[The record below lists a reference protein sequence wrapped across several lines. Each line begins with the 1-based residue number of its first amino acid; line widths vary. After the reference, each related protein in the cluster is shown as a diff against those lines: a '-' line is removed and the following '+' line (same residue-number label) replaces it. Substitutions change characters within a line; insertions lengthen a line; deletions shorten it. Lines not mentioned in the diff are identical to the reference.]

1 MNGEEM
7 TESVLYSTSHAEPDH
22 GESSGM
28 AADFGARFMALLI
41 DWVFL
46 TSLAGCSFFLVARMA
61 MDPASADW
69 RNLFLLFITGLFVLL
84 IWPLFLSACYFTV
97 LHSYGGQTLGKVF
110 MGIRV
115 VSEDGLLLP
124 VGASFLRL
132 VGYLLSM
139 MPLGA
144 GFLWAAVDKNHAAW
158 HDKLACSRVIYL

>member
-1 MNGEEM
+1 MNGAAM
-7 TESVLYSTSHAEPDH
+7 TENALSPTGSAALDQ
-22 GESSGM
+22 GESNGR
-28 AADFGARFMALLI
+28 AADFSTRFMALLI

-61 MDPASADW
+61 MAPPSPDW
-69 RNLFLLFITGLFVLL
+69 GNLFLLLVTGLFVLL
-84 IWPLFLSACYFTV
+84 IWPLFLSSFYFIV

-110 MGIRV
+110 MGIKV